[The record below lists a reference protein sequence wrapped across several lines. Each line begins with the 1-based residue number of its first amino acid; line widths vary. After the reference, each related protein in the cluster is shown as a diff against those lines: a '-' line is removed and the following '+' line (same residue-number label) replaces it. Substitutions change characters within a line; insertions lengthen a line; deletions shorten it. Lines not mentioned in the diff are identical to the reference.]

1 MYLIVRM
8 FHTHIY
14 HFRRVCILLMAS
26 FRPGSFFGWPCWP
39 SCDGALATI
48 VSLKPPACREVTL
61 HFPKFA
67 KKCLPHSLIRQ
78 NFSGP
83 RPPLLGRGYV
93 LATLAS
99 TQRYSVSRQGI
110 IQPLKQ
116 LSLAFSC
123 KCQWGHSPNC
133 RPTR

>member
-1 MYLIVRM
+1 MVYGGRLCPHM
-8 FHTHIY
+8 TY
-14 HFRRVCILLMAS
+14 
-26 FRPGSFFGWPCWP
+26 
-39 SCDGALATI
+39 DGAIDI
-48 VSLKPPACREVTL
+48 VSLKPPACKEVTL
-61 HFPKFA
+61 HIPKFT

-78 NFSGP
+78 NFSGLWLT
-83 RPPLLGRGYV
+83 LLGRGYM

-116 LSLAFSC
+116 LSLAFRVS
-123 KCQWGHSPNC
+123 CQWGRNPNC